1 MDTVLMQKE
10 VDKSVLY
17 QGMSIPKVYQKL
29 FMDKLGVSLSHG
41 QSCPIKL
48 MLDGELYDAQ
58 LKNQGFN
65 QDKFAGHTDVLQIRY
80 SEQSLIA
87 KQLRNRFKKTYSSVE
102 AFRSNP
108 ENKGKHLTIP
118 EQNKEYLVL
127 YATPEHGTIMV
138 DCITNSE
145 FVEETN
151 AIAKLGEIDYEI
163 AIDQGATI
171 LIETGIKKVRRLSKA
186 IGNSL
191 KIIYGFKCQICGQY
205 IGERYGSDL
214 IHAHHIDYFTK
225 SMNNNADNI
234 MIVCPNHHGV
244 IHDRNPIF
252 DKETK
257 TYTYPNGYK
266 EGLLIN
272 YHL

>member
-1 MDTVLMQKE
+1 MDTVLLQKE

-17 QGMSIPKVYQKL
+17 QGMSIPKIYQKL
-29 FMDKLGVSLSHG
+29 FLEKLNIHLSHG
-41 QSCPIKL
+41 QSCMIKL
-48 MLDGELYDAQ
+48 MLDGVLYDAQ

-65 QDKFAGHTDVLQIRY
+65 QDKFVGHTDVLQIRY
-80 SEQSLIA
+80 SEQSPLA
-87 KQLRNRFKKTYSSVE
+87 RKLRDKFKKTYLTVE
-102 AFRSNP
+102 TFRANS
-108 ENKGKHLTIP
+108 ENKGKHLVIP
-118 EQNKEYLVL
+118 NSEKEFLVL
-127 YATPEHGTIMV
+127 YATVEYGTIML
-138 DCITNSE
+138 DCITNNE
-145 FVEETN
+145 YVEETKELS
-151 AIAKLGEIDYEI
+151 KLNEIEYEI

-171 LIETGIKKVRRLSKA
+171 VVETGIRKVRRLSKA

-214 IHAHHIDYFTK
+214 IHAHHIDYFTR

-234 MIVCPNHHGV
+234 MIVCPNHHGI

-252 DKETK
+252 DREQKV
-257 TYTYPNGYK
+257 YTYPNGYK